1 MHRHTRPTED
11 YFLCGRRHAEDAQD
25 IAQAAL
31 SGDEHATDGDAGVKR
46 ASGVRDKILDCEF
59 VTPPAHR
66 IIWLNHDKHV
76 KAGGGRDTDQWP
88 MPFLFE
94 QQHHKWES
102 FFLAWPF
109 DRIPDLSALKECIP
123 CVGYDY
129 YTKTTPL
136 VIKRAEKRLE
146 TMRTARAQ
154 ERIRDRASKHSAHEA
169 AAAAAR
175 VQSSIV
181 SFGIIIII
189 SSSSSS
195 GSSSS
200 SNIER
205 YGRRTGLPGS
215 TSSSSGSSSSSSI
228 ERYGRRTGP
237 PGSTSSSSVALLTAG
252 TGSGSAAVGQTRVDA
267 PWNISGAQVAK
278 KRRNNHQQRPGGS
291 FFVNFALNTNP
302 RLQDA
307 LRDAIRDV
315 AELDYKAIAQHFNRQ
330 FVKMTLPS

>member
-1 MHRHTRPTED
+1 
-11 YFLCGRRHAEDAQD
+11 
-25 IAQAAL
+25 
-31 SGDEHATDGDAGVKR
+31 
-46 ASGVRDKILDCEF
+46 
-59 VTPPAHR
+59 
-66 IIWLNHDKHV
+66 
-76 KAGGGRDTDQWP
+76 

-215 TSSSSGSSSSSSI
+215 TSSSS
-228 ERYGRRTGP
+228 
-237 PGSTSSSSVALLTAG
+237 VALLTAG